1 LQVGGEIGNF
11 RCVEADIMIDQGFVF
26 GTGLHGLAS
35 FEVLEFDQLVP

>member
-1 LQVGGEIGNF
+1 VGGEIGNL
-11 RCVEADIMIDQGFVF
+11 RCIDTGIEIDQGFVF